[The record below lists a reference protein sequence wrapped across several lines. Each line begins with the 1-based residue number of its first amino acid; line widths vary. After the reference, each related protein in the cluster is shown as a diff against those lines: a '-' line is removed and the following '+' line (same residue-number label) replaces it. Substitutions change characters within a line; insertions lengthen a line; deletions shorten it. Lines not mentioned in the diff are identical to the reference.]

1 MSVKRGRQGEPGPE
15 EQRELAREEERAA
28 RDEVS
33 EFADAETQAVDEDD
47 GEATVE
53 EMLELDQAELDE
65 LGLTLD
71 DPHQPEAQ

>member
-1 MSVKRGRQGEPGPE
+1 MSAKRGRQGEPGPE

-28 RDEVS
+28 RDEAS

-71 DPHQPEAQ
+71 DPHQPDAQ